1 MTKKDSQKKYR
12 AEHKEH
18 LKECRKKYYTE
29 NKEKIDT
36 DKRKSALK
44 NNFGITIEQFNEMSK
59 NQDNRCGICNNLFTA
74 RKPFNPNVDHNH
86 ATNKIRGLLCGQ
98 CNRSIGLL
106 RDDPVIIKN
115 AIKWITE
122 RK

>member
-1 MTKKDSQKKYR
+1 MTKKERQKKYR
-12 AEHKEH
+12 AEHKEYF
-18 LKECRKKYYTE
+18 KECRKKYYLK
-29 NKEKIDT
+29 NKEKMGR
-36 DKRKSALK
+36 DKRKLVLK
-44 NNFGITIEQFNEMSK
+44 NNFGITEEQFNEMLKS
-59 NQDNRCGICNNLFTA
+59 QDNRCGICNNLF
-74 RKPFNPNVDHNH
+74 RSHKPFNPNVDHNH

-106 RDDPVIIKN
+106 RDDPAIIKN

>member
-59 NQDNRCGICNNLFTA
+59 NQDNRCGICNNLFTVG
-74 RKPFNPNVDHNH
+74 KPFNPNIDHNH
-86 ATNKIRGLLCGQ
+86 VTNKIRGLLCGQ

-106 RDDPVIIKN
+106 RDNPVIIKN